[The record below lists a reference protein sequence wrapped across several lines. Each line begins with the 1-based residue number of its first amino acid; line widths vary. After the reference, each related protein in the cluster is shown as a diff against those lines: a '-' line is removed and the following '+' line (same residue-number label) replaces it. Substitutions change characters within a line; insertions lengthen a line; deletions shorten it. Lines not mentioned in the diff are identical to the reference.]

1 MVCSGLVRGYLMGSE
16 RERTE
21 ATADRP
27 RFLRRLLL
35 AFVSPDSYG
44 LVLLLIVATYLV
56 AVGVRDRW
64 GSSIVLLIQVATVWF
79 VLRTSHAGRGIR
91 IAADVFLILAAV
103 GALVQAAAGTE
114 GDPSRIILLA
124 SIVLYLIAPFSVV
137 RHIAT
142 RDAIDQE
149 TMLGAISAYL
159 LFGMLFAFTYLYVG
173 LVQSGPFFG
182 AQGEASLPEV
192 MFFSFTTLT
201 TTGYGNLVPAENPGQ
216 SLAVLE
222 MLVGQIFLI
231 TAVGKLVTV
240 WRPRRWRP
248 AEAASEDDPVT

>member
-1 MVCSGLVRGYLMGSE
+1 MGPHDEASE
-16 RERTE
+16 
-21 ATADRP
+21 TAARRP
-27 RFLRRLLL
+27 RFLKRLLL
-35 AFVSPDSYG
+35 AFVSPNSYG
-44 LVLLLIVATYLV
+44 MVLLLIVATYLV

-64 GSSIVLLIQVATVWF
+64 GSSVVLLIQVATVWF
-79 VLRTSHAGRGIR
+79 VLRTSRAGRRVR
-91 IAADVFLILAAV
+91 IAADVFLVLAAL
-103 GALVQAAAGTE
+103 GALGQVVAGVH
-114 GDPSRIILLA
+114 GSPSRLILLA

-142 RDAIDQE
+142 REGIDQE
-149 TMLGAISAYL
+149 TMLGAISSYL
-159 LFGMLFAFTYLYVG
+159 LFGMLFAFVYLYVG
-173 LVQSGPFFG
+173 LVQTGPFFG
-182 AQGEASLPEV
+182 HQGEASLPQV

-240 WRPRRWRP
+240 WRPRRWRS
-248 AEAASEDDPVT
+248 ADAASDDAQGS

>member
-1 MVCSGLVRGYLMGSE
+1 ME
-16 RERTE
+16 REGTGPGE
-21 ATADRP
+21 TRP
-27 RFLRRLLL
+27 RFVMRLLR
-35 AFVSPDSYG
+35 AFVSPNSYG

-56 AVGVRDRW
+56 AVGVRERW
-64 GSSIVLLIQVATVWF
+64 GTSMVLLIQIATVWF
-79 VLRTSHAGRGIR
+79 VLRTSRAKRGIR
-91 IAADVFLILAAV
+91 IAADAFLVLAAI
-103 GALVQAAAGTE
+103 GAMINVAAG
-114 GDPSRIILLA
+114 GDDAPSRLILLA

-159 LFGMLFAFTYLYVG
+159 LFGMLFAFTYLYIG

-182 AQGEASLPEV
+182 PQGEASLPQV

-201 TTGYGNLVPAENPGQ
+201 TTGYGNLVPAANPGQ

-248 AEAASEDDPVT
+248 AEAPSGDEPTA